1 MPPILA
7 GIRATSRLAS
17 GEHGCQ
23 HVLRVGHHRREGL
36 GERGPAIVQRP
47 AGPGEVPD
55 PTGNVPD
62 LELLAAGIAEMTAIF
77 PQDVVVLGQPSLGH
91 PADHGAGLVLGHR
104 AVAHGQGLPVGV
116 ALATLWRASEYSSA
130 SFTFVIGSEAKF
142 QPVHLH
148 GRVERARAQ
157 RPQHAVDAQGRRI
170 RGHIVYVKD
179 DGGLV
184 ALAHGA
190 HARLGVEEPTT
201 AIRQLQVQHT
211 VSPALLLGY
220 KEQLPRLQVLL
231 GPRRVDVGSLSDED
245 RHVVLRDIAPVRRGN
260 YVNLRHAVALAHGAE
275 ARLSVEGPA
284 AAVREA
290 QEGHTLGALLL
301 PGHGEDL
308 ARLQGPVRALP
319 VEPRRLAKD
328 QGLAVT
334 GVITPEIRLV
344 LPMSLAH
351 GADPGLPVE
360 DPAATIS

>member
-1 MPPILA
+1 
-7 GIRATSRLAS
+7 
-17 GEHGCQ
+17 
-23 HVLRVGHHRREGL
+23 
-36 GERGPAIVQRP
+36 
-47 AGPGEVPD
+47 
-55 PTGNVPD
+55 
-62 LELLAAGIAEMTAIF
+62 MTTIF
-77 PQDVVVLGQPSLGH
+77 PQDVVVLRQPSLGH

-142 QPVHLH
+142 QPIHLH

-157 RPQHAVDAQGRRI
+157 RPQHAVDAQRRRI
-170 RGHIVYVKD
+170 RGHIVDVKD
-179 DGGLV
+179 DRGLV

-190 HARLGVEEPTT
+190 HARLCVEEPTA
-201 AIRQLQVQHT
+201 AIRQLQIQHT

-260 YVNLRHAVALAHGAE
+260 FVNLRHAVALAHGAE

-290 QEGHTLGALLL
+290 QEGHALGALLL

-308 ARLQGPVRALP
+308 ARLQRPVRALP

-360 DPAATIS
+360 DPATTIS